1 MNLIKVRS
9 LLVALLSLLL
19 SGLVQAEIRTL
30 KGAAPDFSLP
40 SNQGAPVQLSDLKG
54 QVVMLNF
61 WASWCTPCR
70 EEMPLIEALHQ
81 KYQRLGFTV
90 YGVNVDRN
98 PKKAQPLLD
107 EFNISFPIGFD
118 KKGKVSGLYDVS
130 AMPSTVMV
138 DRKGQLRFLHLGY
151 ETGHEK
157 NYEQHIRQLLRER

>member
-1 MNLIKVRS
+1 MNLTKIYHLLIVMSIALATTAHGEIRS
-9 LLVALLSLLL
+9 LS
-19 SGLVQAEIRTL
+19 
-30 KGAAPDFSLP
+30 GAAPDFSLP
-40 SNQGAPVQLSDLKG
+40 SNQGAPLQFSDLKG

-81 KYQRLGFTV
+81 KYKRLGFTV

-107 EFNISFPIGFD
+107 EFNISFPIGYD

-138 DRKGQLRFLHLGY
+138 DRNGQLRYLHLGY